1 MKNQKSSIEGLPNSH
16 GGAGVMRTALCLAA
30 WCLTGASEIGFSQPG
45 QSAVGS
51 PGSLPAFEVASV
63 KLTPKELAGETFVR
77 KCENGRL
84 TLRKV
89 NLAGIVSWAFDVGLW
104 DLVVPNWAELRPGAP
119 TYDIDATATRPVS
132 QQQCKLML
140 QRLLVDRF
148 QFVAHHEQ
156 RLGVHRVARLTKGG
170 SKLMETAAVEPVM
183 PTMKN
188 DGSRFIYRGFSIA
201 DFLAHLNLIG
211 IEGPIYDQT
220 GLRGRY
226 DFILN
231 YGKYIEDS
239 DPQHRLN
246 ALEAARIDAMRE
258 LGLEVVEL
266 KIPVDTFMVD
276 HAEKIPT
283 EN

>member
-1 MKNQKSSIEGLPNSH
+1 VIGT
-16 GGAGVMRTALCLAA
+16 VLCLVA

-45 QSAVGS
+45 QAAGGS

-63 KLTPKELAGETFVR
+63 KPTPKELAGEVFVR

-84 TLRKV
+84 TMRKV
-89 NLAGIVSWAFDVGLW
+89 NLVGIVSWAFDVGLW
-104 DLVVPNWAELRPGAP
+104 DVVVPNWAELRPGVP
-119 TYDIDATATRPVS
+119 TYDIDATANGPVS

-156 RLGVHRVARLTKGG
+156 RVGLHRVARLTKGG
-170 SKLMETAAVEPVM
+170 SKLMETAAVEPVT

-188 DGSRFIYRGFSIA
+188 DGSRFIYKGTSIA
-201 DFLAHLNLIG
+201 DFLAHLNLTG
-211 IEGPIYDQT
+211 IDGPIYDQT
-220 GLRGRY
+220 GLHGRY
-226 DFILN
+226 DFILD
-231 YGKYIEDS
+231 YAKYMGDS
-239 DPQHRLN
+239 DPEHRLN
-246 ALEAARIDAMRE
+246 ALDAARIDAMRE
-258 LGLEVVEL
+258 LGLEVVEV
-266 KIPVDTFMVD
+266 KIPVDTFVVD